1 MGILD
6 NIGTPQFSLNDE
18 EKKRLMGVVA
28 QNKQEAQK
36 PSMFQ
41 RFNQPQNW
49 AALSNA
55 FNTLRF
61 QPDQGLAA
69 SNQKV
74 IDYAQTT
81 KAANK
86 TVEYLRRV
94 GRDDL
99 AQAVEA
105 DPTVA
110 ADALKIATGVGGA
123 STKSYAPVVREDG
136 TMVIPTYD
144 SVTGVASAQEIEGL
158 TGETAAQK
166 YEREM
171 EAQNKQDDYE
181 RAIELG
187 QGVFAQAST
196 LDGQISKLS
205 RIGELLDSGEA
216 DTGFLRNQ
224 LPAFDAAT
232 SELRALGN
240 ALGIDVINSATFGAL
255 SEAELRL
262 ALTTAIDLNLPPD
275 ELKKLVKSKIAAQRK
290 LRDELLKKARNLT
303 RSGASYSRHVD
314 ETYRDNVKNR
324 RAPAGFDP
332 DDWAGLTID
341 ERIEFLELGQ

>member
-6 NIGTPQFSLNDE
+6 NIGTPQFNLNDE

-36 PSMFQ
+36 PSMWQ

-99 AQAVEA
+99 AQAVEV

-110 ADALKIATGVGGA
+110 ADALKIAAGVGGA
-123 STKSYAPVVREDG
+123 ANKTFAPILQPDG
-136 TMVIPTYD
+136 TYVVPTVD
-144 SVTGVASAQEIEGL
+144 SAGNPTVKPLEGV

-166 YEREM
+166 YAREM
-171 EAQNKQDDYE
+171 AEQNKQADYE
-181 RAIELG
+181 RAVELG
-187 QGVFAQAST
+187 QGVFEQASS
-196 LDGQISKLS
+196 LDGQISKLI
-205 RIGELLDSGEA
+205 RIGELLDEGAE
-216 DTGFLRNQ
+216 TGIIRNQ
-224 LPAFDAAT
+224 LSAFTSAT

-255 SEAELRL
+255 SESEMNL
-262 ALTTAIDLNLPPD
+262 ALRTAIDLTLPPD
-275 ELKKLVKSKIAAQRK
+275 ELKKLVNNKIAAQRK
-290 LRDELLKKARNLT
+290 LRDELLKKAQGLT

-314 ETYRDNVKNR
+314 ETYRDNIKNR

-332 DDWAGLTID
+332 NDWAGLSID